1 MASPAMAAP
10 SNNSNS
16 SSKGSLKKEL
26 GLFDVY
32 AICTGAM
39 FSSGFFLLP
48 GLAAAQTGPSV
59 ALAYLI
65 AGLLMLPAMFS
76 MAELSTAMPRAGG
89 DYYFLDRAMGPL
101 IGTVGGTGT
110 YLALTLKSAFAL
122 IGMGAYLALFFDLN
136 IQFVAVV
143 LTIAFMLLNIFGA
156 KETTGLQR
164 FLVVVLV
171 SVMAVFIVA
180 GIANVLGTDVVAA
193 NREAFSPFLTA
204 GIAGLLGT
212 VGFVFVSY
220 AGLTKIASVAEEI
233 KNPGRNIP
241 LGMILSIVSTTII
254 YVVGVLIMTL
264 VLPIDTFQ
272 SSLTPVADAAEVTMG
287 WLPGIFGVILI
298 VISATA
304 AFASTGNAG
313 ILAASRYPLAM
324 GRDHLLPPIFA
335 SIHPR
340 TSTPVFSIVFTSLL
354 MIFAILTLDES
365 AIAKV
370 ASAFQLLIFMLVNLA
385 VIVMRESKIE
395 FYDPIYRSPFY
406 PYMQVAGI
414 AASVFLLSYIGADAL
429 GLTLAVIA
437 LTLLWFYFYAYQRVE
452 RYGAIFHWFAQLG
465 ENRYEGLEHEL
476 HTILREKG
484 LRDEDPFAEV
494 ITRATMVDLPDDK
507 KWMDVVLEATNLFT
521 HKYPMLDSD
530 RIASDFISSIGSTYQ
545 LLPQGAVIPNLR
557 LKGVNHT
564 EIVIIRSKSGVLVDH
579 DGNELTEKERIHAFF
594 FVISSEEQAGQH
606 LRIIAELIN
615 HIETDDFAHAW
626 AIAND
631 EQEIKEI
638 LLHSERL
645 LTLWINEDGRTA
657 SLVNKALRDLNFPE
671 GTLVALIR
679 RDGDMLIPRGS
690 TVLTAGDRIT
700 IIGEEESIRW
710 LFEEYVSEHNDG
722 ETPPDPVL
730 PAEVR
735 G

>member
-1 MASPAMAAP
+1 MTSPSLTAATP
-10 SNNSNS
+10 TNTEDK
-16 SSKGSLKKEL
+16 KGGLKKEL

-48 GLAAAQTGPSV
+48 GLAAAQTGASV
-59 ALAYLI
+59 ALAYML
-65 AGLLMLPAMFS
+65 AGVLMLPAMFS

-101 IGTVGGTGT
+101 VGTIGGAGT

-122 IGMGAYLALFFDLN
+122 IGMGAYLSLFLNLN
-136 IQFVAVV
+136 IQFVAIA
-143 LTIAFMLLNIFGA
+143 LTVAFMLLNIFGA

-164 FLVVVLV
+164 VLVIVLV
-171 SVMAVFIVA
+171 SVMAVYIVG
-180 GIANVLGTDVVAA
+180 GIASISGISATTDIQGQFDPL
-193 NREAFSPFLTA
+193 FSA

-254 YVVGVLIMTL
+254 YVVGVIVMTI
-264 VLPIDTFQ
+264 VLPINDFQ
-272 SSLTPVADAAEVTMG
+272 ASLTPVADAATVTMD
-287 WLPGIFGVILI
+287 WLPGNIGILLI

-324 GRDHLLPPIFA
+324 GRDHLLPRAFA

-340 TSTPVFSIVFTSLL
+340 TNTPVFSIIFTAAL
-354 MIFAILTLDES
+354 MIFAIVALDES

-395 FYDPIYRSPFY
+395 FYDPIYRSPLY
-406 PYMQVAGI
+406 PWMQIAGI
-414 AASVFLLSYIGADAL
+414 GSSVFLLSYIGADAL
-429 GLTLAVIA
+429 GLTMAVMA
-437 LTLLWFYFYAYQRVE
+437 FTLLWFYLYAYRRVE

-465 ENRYEGLEHEL
+465 ENRYEGLEDEL
-476 HTILREKG
+476 HTIVREKG
-484 LRDEDPFAEV
+484 LRKEDPFSEV
-494 ITRATMVDLPDDK
+494 VTRATMIDMPANR
-507 KWMDVVLEATNLFT
+507 KWLDVVTEATNEFT
-521 HKYPMLDSD
+521 HKSPMLDSD
-530 RIASDFISSIGSTYQ
+530 IIAADFISSINNTYV

-557 LKGVNHT
+557 LKNVDHT
-564 EIVIIRSKSGVLVDH
+564 ELVIIRSQSGVLLNH

-594 FVISSEEQAGQH
+594 FVISPEEQAGQH

-626 AIAND
+626 EIAKD

-645 LTLWINEDGRTA
+645 LTLW
-657 SLVNKALRDLNFPE
+657 
-671 GTLVALIR
+671 
-679 RDGDMLIPRGS
+679 
-690 TVLTAGDRIT
+690 
-700 IIGEEESIRW
+700 
-710 LFEEYVSEHNDG
+710 VSD
-722 ETPPDPVL
+722 
-730 PAEVR
+730 
-735 G
+735 

>member
-1 MASPAMAAP
+1 MTSPSMATAP
-10 SNNSNS
+10 PNNSNA
-16 SSKGSLKKEL
+16 KGSLKKEL

-65 AGLLMLPAMFS
+65 AGVLMLPAMFS

-101 IGTVGGTGT
+101 VGTVGGTGT

-122 IGMGAYLALFFDLN
+122 IGMGAYLSLFLDLN
-136 IQFVAVV
+136 IQFVAVS

-164 FLVVVLV
+164 VLVIVLV
-171 SVMAVFIVA
+171 SVMAVYIV
-180 GIANVLGTDVVAA
+180 GGVANVLGADATAS
-193 NREAFSPFLTA
+193 NGGNFTPFFTA

-233 KNPGRNIP
+233 KQPGRNIP
-241 LGMILSIVSTTII
+241 LGMILSIVTTTII
-254 YVVGVLIMTL
+254 YVVGIVVMTI
-264 VLPIDTFQ
+264 VLPIDDFQ
-272 SSLTPVADAAEVTMG
+272 NSLTPVADAAQTTMS
-287 WLPGIFGVILI
+287 WLPGNIGVVLI
-298 VISATA
+298 VISASA

-324 GRDHLLPPIFA
+324 GRDHLVPGIFA
-335 SIHPR
+335 SINSR
-340 TSTPVFSIVFTSLL
+340 TNTPVFSIVFTSGL
-354 MIFAILTLDES
+354 MIFAILALDES

-395 FYDPIYRSPFY
+395 FYDPIYRSPLY
-406 PYMQVAGI
+406 PWMQVAGI
-414 AASVFLLSYIGADAL
+414 GVSVFLLSYIGTDAL
-429 GLTLAVIA
+429 GLTVAVIA
-437 LTLLWFYFYAYQRVE
+437 LTLLWFYLYAYKRVE
-452 RYGAIFHWFAQLG
+452 RYGAVFHWFAQLG
-465 ENRYEGLEHEL
+465 EKRYAGLEDEL

-484 LRDEDPFAEV
+484 LREEDPFSEV
-494 ITRATMVDLPDDK
+494 VTRATMVDLPDHK
-507 KWMDVVLEATNLFT
+507 KWMDVVSEATNLFT

-530 RIASDFISSIGSTYQ
+530 RITSDFISSISNTYV

-564 EIVIIRSKSGVLVDH
+564 EVVIIRSQSGVLMDH
-579 DGNELTEKERIHAFF
+579 DRNELTDKERIHAFF
-594 FVISSEEQAGQH
+594 FVISPEEQAGQH

-626 AIAND
+626 AIASD

-645 LTLWINEDGRTA
+645 LTLWVNEDGRTA
-657 SLVNKALRDLNFPE
+657 PLVNKALRELDFPE
-671 GTLVALIR
+671 GALVALIR
-679 RDGDMLIPRGS
+679 RGGDVLIPRGS
-690 TVLTAGDRIT
+690 TILAENDRIT
-700 IIGEEESIRW
+700 ILGEEESIQW
-710 LFEEYVSEHNDG
+710 LFEEYVSEHT
-722 ETPPDPVL
+722 E
-730 PAEVR
+730 
-735 G
+735 